1 MLEYLIR
8 SRSTVPSSAYRPD
21 SGRFPNHLLILM
33 NFEALSLWL
42 RNTLLPYGGFG
53 LMVLA
58 MCDSSFFSLPEIND
72 VLLMTF
78 AINEPGSMVKFV
90 LLTTLGSLIG
100 CALLYSVGRKGG
112 DKFLRK
118 TFADERLA
126 KVQSWYQRHGILAV
140 IIPSLLPPPTPFKIF
155 VLSAGTFGI
164 SWPKFLIA
172 IVIGRSIRY
181 FSEGI
186 LAVMY
191 GPAAIEFVQRNYGKL
206 GLAMVAVIVLSVIV
220 FFSLGRRRA
229 PSVEA

>member
-1 MLEYLIR
+1 M
-8 SRSTVPSSAYRPD
+8 
-21 SGRFPNHLLILM
+21 
-33 NFEALSLWL
+33 
-42 RNTLLPYGGFG
+42 G
-53 LMVLA
+53 LA
-58 MCDSSFFSLPEIND
+58 ICDSSFFSLPEIND

-78 AINEPGSMVKFV
+78 AINEPHNMVKFA
-90 LLTTLGSLIG
+90 LLTILGSTIG

-112 DKFLRK
+112 EKFLRK

-126 KVQSWYQRHGILAV
+126 KAQGWYQRHGILAI
-140 IIPSLLPPPTPFKIF
+140 IIPSLLPPPTPFKLF

-164 SWPKFLIA
+164 SWPRFITG

-191 GPAAIEFVQRNYGKL
+191 GTVAIQFVQRNYGKL
-206 GLAMVAVIVLSVIV
+206 GLASAAVIILCVAV
-220 FFSLGRRRA
+220 FFTFARRRV